1 MGEAPDPAEARR
13 RYARLAASYGRRGR
27 WIERMRGVAV
37 RRLELR
43 RGDHVLD
50 VGCGTGLSFA
60 QLVEAVG
67 PTGRVTGVDVSGEMA
82 ALARTRIS
90 DAGWDNV
97 EIVVGE
103 AATAPLPA
111 DVDGALFFLTHDLV
125 RSPAVLDHVTG
136 ACRGGALVVAFGGK
150 APPRWNW
157 PLHTWVHRTAKRY
170 ITTFDGF
177 DRPWSHLQPRL
188 DDFVA
193 RDAALGAFYIS
204 SGRVPASSPATSEAR
219 SETDQR

>member
-37 RRLELR
+37 RGLELR

-50 VGCGTGLSFA
+50 IGCGTGLSFA

-67 PTGRVTGVDVSGEMA
+67 PTGRVTGVDVSDEMA

-97 EIVVGE
+97 EIVVAE
-103 AATAPLPA
+103 AATAPFPE

-125 RSPAVLDHVTG
+125 RSVSVLVHVTS
-136 ACRGGALVVAFGGK
+136 ACRRGARVVAFGGK

-157 PLHTWVHRTAKRY
+157 PLHTWAHRTAKRY

-177 DRPWSHLQPRL
+177 DEPWSRLQPHL

-193 RDAALGAFYIS
+193 RDLALGAFYIS
-204 SGRVPASSPATSEAR
+204 SGRVP
-219 SETDQR
+219 

>member
-1 MGEAPDPAEARR
+1 MDEAPDPAEARR

-37 RRLELR
+37 RGLELR
-43 RGDHVLD
+43 HGDHVLD
-50 VGCGTGLSFA
+50 IGCGTGLSFA

-67 PTGRVTGVDVSGEMA
+67 PTGRVTGVDVSEEMA
-82 ALARTRIS
+82 ALAQARVD

-97 EIVVGE
+97 SIVVGE
-103 AATAPLPA
+103 AATVPLPA
-111 DVDGALFFLTHDLV
+111 EVDGALFFLTHDLV
-125 RSPAVLDHVTG
+125 RSPSVVEHVTS
-136 ACRGGALVVAFGGK
+136 ACRLGARIVAFGGK

-157 PLHTWVHRTAKRY
+157 PVHAWVHRTAKRY

-177 DRPWSHLQPRL
+177 DKPWTHLEPRL

-193 RDAALGAFYIS
+193 RGLALGAFYLGT
-204 SGRVPASSPATSEAR
+204 GRVQA
-219 SETDQR
+219 

>member
-43 RGDHVLD
+43 PGDHVLD
-50 VGCGTGLSFA
+50 IGCGTGLSFA

-67 PTGRVTGVDVSGEMA
+67 PTGRVTGVDVSDEMA

-90 DAGWDNV
+90 DAGWGNV
-97 EIVVGE
+97 EVVVGE
-103 AATAPLPA
+103 AATARLPQ

-125 RSPAVLDHVTG
+125 RSAPVVDHVTS
-136 ACRGGALVVAFGGK
+136 ACRRGARVVAFGGK

-157 PLHTWVHRTAKRY
+157 PLHWWVHRTAGRY

-177 DRPWSHLQPRL
+177 DRPWSHLEPRL

-193 RDAALGAFYIS
+193 RDLALGAFYLG
-204 SGRVPASSPATSEAR
+204 SGRVRQSA
-219 SETDQR
+219 